1 MGKLNLPTSGQAYI
15 DANIAIYSVEKIEPY
30 RSLLFPF
37 WQAAQHQQFQVISS
51 DLTILETFVKPFK
64 ECDAVLEATFR
75 ELLTASKEVRLVP
88 ITRAILEKAAL
99 LRATIGL
106 KPPDAIHA
114 ATALIEECAVF
125 ITNDMAFERVAGL
138 NVKIKKKIL

>member
-15 DANIAIYSVEKIEPY
+15 DANIVIYSVEKIEPY
-30 RSLLFPF
+30 CSLLFSF

-106 KPPDAIHA
+106 DAIHA

-138 NVKIKKKIL
+138 NVTVLQKIL

>member
-106 KPPDAIHA
+106 DAIHA

-138 NVKIKKKIL
+138 NVTVLQKIL

>member
-15 DANIAIYSVEKIEPY
+15 DANIVINSVEKIEPY
-30 RSLLFPF
+30 CSLLFSF
-37 WQAAQHQQFQVISS
+37 GQAAQHQQFQVISS

-106 KPPDAIHA
+106 DAIHA

-138 NVKIKKKIL
+138 NVTVLQKIL

>member
-15 DANIAIYSVEKIEPY
+15 DANIVIYSVEKVQPY
-30 RSLLFPF
+30 CSLLFPF

-106 KPPDAIHA
+106 DAIHA

-138 NVKIKKKIL
+138 NVTVLQKIL

>member
-15 DANIAIYSVEKIEPY
+15 DANIVIYSVEKIEPY

-106 KPPDAIHA
+106 DAIHA

-138 NVKIKKKIL
+138 NVTVLQKIL